1 MTETCF
7 RKRRLSLSWS
17 LSLLV
22 VTLSAVSI
30 SMFFIGCGRN
40 EPVSEE
46 ETHESTSGESE
57 TTAEPAIIIAV
68 HPYASPVE
76 LVRNFTP
83 LLEYLREHTGK
94 RFSLV
99 ISQSY
104 ETHIAR
110 VGANEV
116 DIALI
121 GPVSYVAISEQFGGK
136 RLLCCFEVNGSPDFQ
151 GYIIARKD
159 SPATSLADLQGKSFA
174 SSSRKS
180 TMSYV
185 VPRYMFIEAGVP
197 FPDAQLRIVGSH
209 NNVCLNILAG
219 DVYAGGVRE
228 KAYQKYKD
236 RNLKVI
242 AISPKVTAH
251 SFVATDRLDDET
263 YAQIKQVMMN
273 IKSKEEIEMLLKPIK
288 STMTG
293 LTAVT
298 DKDYDKVRTMMAVV
312 SEDERRLTEE
322 GKQVK

>member
-1 MTETCF
+1 MTDKCL
-7 RKRRLSLSWS
+7 RKHYSLSLSVW
-17 LSLLV
+17 LLV
-22 VTLSAVSI
+22 VTLSAI
-30 SMFFIGCGRN
+30 SMFFIGCDRN

-46 ETHESTSGESE
+46 QTSKSTSGESQ
-57 TTAEPAIIIAV
+57 TTAEPAIILAV
-68 HPYASPVE
+68 HPYASPVK

-83 LLEYLREHTGK
+83 LLEYLRERTG
-94 RFSLV
+94 RVFSLV

-110 VGANEV
+110 VGDNEV
-116 DIALI
+116 DIAFM
-121 GPVSYVAISEQFGGK
+121 GPASYVAMTEQFGKK
-136 RLLCCFEVNGSPDFQ
+136 RLLCCFEVNGSPDYR
-151 GYIIARKD
+151 GYIIAGKD

-185 VPRYMFIEAGVP
+185 VSRYMFIAAGVP

-228 KAYQKYKD
+228 KVYRKYKD

-242 AISPKVTAH
+242 AVSPKVTAH
-251 SFVATDRLDDET
+251 SFIATDRLDDQT
-263 YAQIKQVMMN
+263 YAQIKQLMIN
-273 IKSKEEIEMLLKPIK
+273 IKSKEEIEMLLKPIN
-288 STMTG
+288 SMMTG
-293 LTAVT
+293 LAAIE
-298 DKDYDKVRTMMAVV
+298 DKDYDQLRTMMATV

-322 GKQVK
+322 GNRK